1 MNPIFPLF
9 TIASLYTT
17 PVQPIAPQ
25 VYYISNLSETDGA
38 KCGEY
43 ISVTP
48 ISQPVIQ
55 SPVIPIMPRIIA
67 PMDDNDVDVVED

>member
-17 PVQPIAPQ
+17 PLQQIAPQ
-25 VYYISNLSETDGA
+25 VYYVANLSETDGA

-43 ISVTP
+43 ITITP
-48 ISQPVIQ
+48 QQPIAPQYRITPDV
-55 SPVIPIMPRIIA
+55 VIPEVIE
-67 PMDDNDVDVVED
+67 VE

>member
-17 PVQPIAPQ
+17 PLQQIAPQ
-25 VYYISNLSETDGA
+25 VYYVANLSETEGA

-43 ISVTP
+43 ITITP
-48 ISQPVIQ
+48 QQP
-55 SPVIPIMPRIIA
+55 IIA
-67 PMDDNDVDVVED
+67 PQYRVTPDVIIPEEREAEGD

>member
-17 PVQPIAPQ
+17 PLQQIAPQ
-25 VYYISNLSETDGA
+25 VYYVANLSQDDGA

-43 ISVTP
+43 ITITP
-48 ISQPVIQ
+48 QQP
-55 SPVIPIMPRIIA
+55 IIA
-67 PMDDNDVDVVED
+67 PQYCVTPDVILPTEIQVEE

>member
-17 PVQPIAPQ
+17 PLQQIAPQ
-25 VYYISNLSETDGA
+25 VYYVANLSETDGA

-43 ISVTP
+43 ITITP
-48 ISQPVIQ
+48 QQP
-55 SPVIPIMPRIIA
+55 IIA
-67 PMDDNDVDVVED
+67 PEFRITHDVILPEEREAE

>member
-17 PVQPIAPQ
+17 PVQQIAPQ

-43 ISVTP
+43 ITITPQFTQQPEYRVTP
-48 ISQPVIQ
+48 QVI
-55 SPVIPIMPRIIA
+55 IEK
-67 PMDDNDVDVVED
+67 DDEVEGE

>member
-17 PVQPIAPQ
+17 PLQQIAPQ
-25 VYYISNLSETDGA
+25 VYYVANLSENDGA

-43 ISVTP
+43 ITVSPQIVPQIPAYRITP
-48 ISQPVIQ
+48 FVIE
-55 SPVIPIMPRIIA
+55 PETNEG
-67 PMDDNDVDVVED
+67 D

>member
-17 PVQPIAPQ
+17 PLQQISPQ
-25 VYYISNLSETDGA
+25 VFYVANLSENDGA

-43 ISVTP
+43 ITITPQQPEYRVTP
-48 ISQPVIQ
+48 NVILPTEIQ
-55 SPVIPIMPRIIA
+55 
-67 PMDDNDVDVVED
+67 VEE